1 MLALAM
7 RRAFTAGRC
16 CHQSCGDSS
25 KDDSP
30 VWGRR
35 ELSGANLKESGKSW
49 RKRV

>member
-7 RRAFTAGRC
+7 RRTFTAGRC